1 MIFFFL
7 MIRRPPRSTL
17 FPYTTLFRSNDTLSN
32 SGTLKA
38 TLNSTLELINTT
50 VTNAITGMVTVD
62 ALSTLDLDGGDS
74 ITNGTLG
81 NAGTVDATGTNALHG
96 MAITNSVT
104 LESTGGG
111 LEIHVS

>member
-1 MIFFFL
+1 MEC
-7 MIRRPPRSTL
+7 RREVNRCEL
-17 FPYTTLFRSNDTLSN
+17 DLSNDTLSN

-74 ITNGTLG
+74 ISGGTLG
-81 NAGTVDATGTNALHG
+81 NSGTLDATGTNALHG
-96 MAITNSVT
+96 MAITN
-104 LESTGGG
+104 
-111 LEIHVS
+111 EIGRASCRERV